1 MLCCKLI
8 GESDGEK
15 DLENHLRINGVT
27 AIGLISPFLKHRVV
41 LVSDVIL
48 FYICPP
54 FSAAIMLVTAKSLFL

>member
-27 AIGLISPFLKHRVV
+27 AMGLSPFLKHRVV

-54 FSAAIMLVTAKSLFL
+54 FSAAIMLVTEKSLFL